1 MAIVVRS
8 LMELW
13 VKSSNRLFRRNLEFA
28 RRLFLLR
35 PALVVGLG
43 FVVLIA
49 QVTDDRP
56 ARPQAGPAIASAPN
70 IDERSDAAWAALK
83 PGQQRALAP
92 FKTSW
97 ATMSVDQR
105 QRWLRTV
112 DRFQAMS
119 YQAQRRAHLR
129 MEEWARLTPQ
139 QRAQARLGFQQAT
152 RKLSDKQ
159 RDKRWEAYQKL
170 RPEQRPQAL
179 VGSSLQPQAPAS
191 VKVEPGATTVLM
203 TQLYRSES
211 IDHAIAQP
219 DGDAHAEGAESQRP
233 PPTVDV
239 HEAIGSPAPY
249 ATETT
254 LPAPSVDP

>member
-1 MAIVVRS
+1 V
-8 LMELW
+8 
-13 VKSSNRLFRRNLEFA
+13 
-28 RRLFLLR
+28 
-35 PALVVGLG
+35 LV
-43 FVVLIA
+43 A

-56 ARPQAGPAIASAPN
+56 TRPQVGPAIASAPN
-70 IDERSDAAWAALK
+70 IVERSDGAWAALT
-83 PGQQRALAP
+83 PAQQRALAP

-97 ATMSVDQR
+97 AAMSVDQQ

-112 DRFQAMS
+112 ERFQAMS
-119 YQAQRRAHLR
+119 YQAQRRAHER
-129 MEEWARLTPQ
+129 MEQWARLTPQ

-159 RDKRWEAYQKL
+159 RHKRWEAYQKL

-179 VGSSLQPQAPAS
+179 VGSSLQPNAPAS
-191 VKVEPGATTVLM
+191 VKVEPGTTTVLI
-203 TQLYRSES
+203 TQLFRSES

-219 DGDAHAEGAESQRP
+219 DDDAHAEGAESQP
-233 PPTVDV
+233 PLPTVDV

-254 LPAPSVDP
+254 LPAPAVEP